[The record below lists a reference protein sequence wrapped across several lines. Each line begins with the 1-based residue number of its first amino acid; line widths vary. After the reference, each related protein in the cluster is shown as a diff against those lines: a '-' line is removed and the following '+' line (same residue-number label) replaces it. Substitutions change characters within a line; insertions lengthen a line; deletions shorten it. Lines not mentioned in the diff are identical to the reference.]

1 MIKEINMYKNIITIA
16 ALALI
21 GCEESNAP
29 KQEAQTFNQIETLR
43 TECDDNHEID
53 LTFDSVYVINITH
66 DTGGNTRHSTGWAP
80 AEESDGIY
88 VQGCAEVVE
97 VTYMYK

>member
-16 ALALI
+16 ALTLI

-29 KQEAQTFNQIETLR
+29 KREAQTFNQVETLR

-53 LTFDSVYVINITH
+53 LTFDGVYVINITH
-66 DTGGNTRHSTGWAP
+66 DTGGFVRAGAEWAP

-88 VQGCAEVVE
+88 VQSCGEAVE